1 MTATDPDSDIPKPF
15 PAIRRSLTPLEC
27 SEVEPPSGW
36 RKVMRKPKLRRSL
49 HQYQSPLA
57 GLPPEIRWMI
67 WEYYFCAP
75 QIHVVRIDRGHSR
88 ALNTRLAAIKCA
100 EGRGSDK
107 AESFCNHLCWG
118 KIPCTRTFHDA
129 VSPKDPRWYLDECQA
144 AKMEAVGFVAL
155 LQTCR
160 LIFDHADSI
169 IGLSNTLL
177 RKRLDQIRSI
187 RFTYHFPYN
196 PYGYVGDLYVDWRR
210 YCSACEV
217 LARMS
222 QLEELIIHL
231 HPENL
236 GPNAAA
242 FIVRPLVQIKQP
254 KLFTVHMFVPEGYA
268 EPQFDDSEL
277 PFKLIIRN
285 DTEGCGQR
293 RLV

>member
-1 MTATDPDSDIPKPF
+1 MSTDVSFTDVFNVPLYFLLDPM
-15 PAIRRSLTPLEC
+15 LTS
-27 SEVEPPSGW
+27 SELYRYSET
-36 RKVMRKPKLRRSL
+36 
-49 HQYQSPLA
+49 
-57 GLPPEIRWMI
+57 INMI
-67 WEYYFCAP
+67 YN
-75 QIHVVRIDRGHSR
+75 R
-88 ALNTRLAAIKCA
+88 NTF
-100 EGRGSDK
+100 S
-107 AESFCNHLCWG
+107 
-118 KIPCTRTFHDA
+118 
-129 VSPKDPRWYLDECQA
+129 
-144 AKMEAVGFVAL
+144 
-155 LQTCR
+155 
-160 LIFDHADSI
+160 FDHADSI

-177 RKRLDQIRSI
+177 PKRLDQIRSI

-268 EPQFDDSEL
+268 EPQFDNSEL